1 MYKTKTRVY
10 YCIILLQITGTKS
23 AGKLSLWARVYYC
36 IILLQITGAK
46 SAGKLC
52 LWVKFEWSSLNA
64 ARPRTTALQTTLYS
78 GSEQRVYFKCKLV
91 MLASGWERGFWW
103 WVGWKKE
110 TQYSANMIPWDRY
123 GPLRL
128 CRHDQLVHR
137 PGEAW
142 ATCESQ
148 GPQLSSSFPC
158 QQRPTRHGA
167 MWCGNLLWRE
177 RAAHRGRS
185 PRCKGGLKP
194 LSSASQ
200 TPRLAQQLLCQSEP
214 LC

>member
-1 MYKTKTRVY
+1 MQFEQTGCKDASVCVCVCVCVCVHACMYV
-10 YCIILLQITGTKS
+10 CVPVCVQVLH
-23 AGKLSLWARVYYC
+23 
-36 IILLQITGAK
+36 
-46 SAGKLC
+46 
-52 LWVKFEWSSLNA
+52 
-64 ARPRTTALQTTLYS
+64 
-78 GSEQRVYFKCKLV
+78 
-91 MLASGWERGFWW
+91 
-103 WVGWKKE
+103 WKKWYTE
-110 TQYSANMIPWDRY
+110 EYIIIIRKPRNIWNCIHNIHPTWSLKTDMIPWDKY
-123 GPLRL
+123 L
-128 CRHDQLVHR
+128 CMHDQLVHR

-142 ATCESQ
+142 VTCESQ

-158 QQRPTRHGA
+158 QQRPTRHVA

-214 LC
+214 LCFNTAPTQEQQRLNSPTLKNITSIIPPPPGPLPLQNSTMTLKMC